1 MVWESQISLAVQQG
15 CPWMKKVG
23 SEEGLRC
30 LHRSKGQV
38 SALICNLYI
47 GTLCKL
53 LFAERISVA
62 YLRKVW
68 EIHWTRWSLWTL
80 LLLSCFSCAWL
91 CDSMD
96 CSLPGSSVHE
106 ILQRIL
112 EWIVLPSSR
121 GSSWLR
127 DGICIGRRILYNW
140 RHLGSPST
148 SPTYFKSSS
157 YSSNKQLVG
166 APTVPGTVHCFYDS
180 SSRSRREGKL
190 GSFFPFSD

>member
-15 CPWMKKVG
+15 CPWMEKAG

-38 SALICNLYI
+38 SALICDLYI

-53 LFAERISVA
+53 LFAECISVA

-91 CDSMD
+91 FAILWTVACQAPLSMRFSKEYWSELS
-96 CSLPGSSVHE
+96 CPPPGHLPDQGMESASADGFFTTSATWEALLH
-106 ILQRIL
+106 L
-112 EWIVLPSSR
+112 LPISR
-121 GSSWLR
+121 VPV
-127 DGICIGRRILYNW
+127 I
-140 RHLGSPST
+140 HPT
-148 SPTYFKSSS
+148 S
-157 YSSNKQLVG
+157 N
-166 APTVPGTVHCFYDS
+166 
-180 SSRSRREGKL
+180 
-190 GSFFPFSD
+190 